1 MATEEHHRHCPTSCD
16 RRTAAMTGKTTLYTR
31 QRFTQVESADMYK
44 ANCITA
50 VGRGWAWG
58 TRALR
63 GGLEMPSSRCR
74 LRAEDPSDGPARG
87 GISLYMRVA
96 DAFGLSRAAISSKQ
110 FSPHCILSYYGL
122 PRTATLMH
130 ETVTMVFAAHL
141 LDLTAELK

>member
-1 MATEEHHRHCPTSCD
+1 
-16 RRTAAMTGKTTLYTR
+16 
-31 QRFTQVESADMYK
+31 
-44 ANCITA
+44 
-50 VGRGWAWG
+50 
-58 TRALR
+58 
-63 GGLEMPSSRCR
+63 
-74 LRAEDPSDGPARG
+74 
-87 GISLYMRVA
+87 MRVA